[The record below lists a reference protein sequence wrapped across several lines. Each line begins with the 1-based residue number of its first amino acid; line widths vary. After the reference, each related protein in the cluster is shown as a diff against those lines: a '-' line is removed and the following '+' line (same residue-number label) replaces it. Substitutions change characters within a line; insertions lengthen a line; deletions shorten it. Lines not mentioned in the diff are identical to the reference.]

1 MVRERKK
8 RWVQGVL
15 IALVILVLT
24 GAAGLRI
31 AGRALE
37 ERVAESLGPRGE
49 VERIRLGLTG
59 VVAEQVRIRGPAHW
73 PASDEL
79 RAERVKVVPGLR
91 SLFSGR
97 YHIRSITVIRPYLSV
112 LRTKDGGLRAVPG
125 LLGPSK
131 DRTSE
136 DGSGDAAPGVSIG
149 RIILRDGVVEL
160 FDVTVSAPP
169 LKIRLEDIQARIR
182 DITAPSFTGM
192 TRFDLTGIVKGARRD
207 GRVHAAGSVEIATR
221 DSSLAVKLEA
231 VDLTSFQSYLLRSHD
246 ARVVS
251 GILDMDLKSDVRGN
265 HLRAPGTV
273 SISDLKLEP
282 AGGPW
287 GTFLGVPRSA
297 VLELLKSSGDRIT
310 LHFVLEGNLDN
321 PRFSLNEAL
330 SRRLAV
336 SLANALQVN
345 IGRVTEG
352 AGEIGS
358 RGVEAAGEVM
368 KGFGNAVQDLF
379 GGRKDK

>member
-1 MVRERKK
+1 M
-8 RWVQGVL
+8 
-15 IALVILVLT
+15 
-24 GAAGLRI
+24 
-31 AGRALE
+31 
-37 ERVAESLGPRGE
+37 
-49 VERIRLGLTG
+49 
-59 VVAEQVRIRGPAHW
+59 
-73 PASDEL
+73 
-79 RAERVKVVPGLR
+79 
-91 SLFSGR
+91 
-97 YHIRSITVIRPYLSV
+97 
-112 LRTKDGGLRAVPG
+112 
-125 LLGPSK
+125 
-131 DRTSE
+131 
-136 DGSGDAAPGVSIG
+136 
-149 RIILRDGVVEL
+149 
-160 FDVTVSAPP
+160 
-169 LKIRLEDIQARIR
+169 
-182 DITAPSFTGM
+182 
-192 TRFDLTGIVKGARRD
+192 KGARRD

-352 AGEIGS
+352 AERIGS

-379 GGRKDK
+379 GGRKETSSPGLPSCSSWPFSLSLKERRLPEKAPPRRGGRVPARCEGRPGFKNAAALHLWRTFEQDTTGLPEMHPYGR